1 MSVSC
6 PVGFQ
11 AYDLARSASEISSY
25 FRLPNNG
32 VLKMDRSKLRFKK
45 SLAFV
50 AGMACGG
57 FVVALPVLAVKASS
71 LDPSLHAS
79 VATVASGVMMV
90 GLYLLKRKAQSRVLC
105 SCSRTAG

>member
-1 MSVSC
+1 ME
-6 PVGFQ
+6 
-11 AYDLARSASEISSY
+11 RSH
-25 FRLPNNG
+25 
-32 VLKMDRSKLRFKK
+32 MRFKK

-57 FVVALPVLAVKASS
+57 VVVALPVLAVKAST

-105 SCSRTAG
+105 SCSRKVG

>member
-32 VLKMDRSKLRFKK
+32 VLKMDRSKLRFKILGICCRNGVRQL
-45 SLAFV
+45 SLR
-50 AGMACGG
+50 CQCW
-57 FVVALPVLAVKASS
+57 L
-71 LDPSLHAS
+71 
-79 VATVASGVMMV
+79 
-90 GLYLLKRKAQSRVLC
+90 
-105 SCSRTAG
+105 